1 MPFLRLQFGI
11 QENSCA
17 RCKAFYWTPSLISEA
32 VELKNRIISIT
43 PTNFEIEQHGCVQ
56 YVTTNERRPLSS
68 VANWPAKKKKP

>member
-32 VELKNRIISIT
+32 E
-43 PTNFEIEQHGCVQ
+43 EIEKSHSD
-56 YVTTNERRPLSS
+56 YLLSPLNHT
-68 VANWPAKKKKP
+68 V